1 MADDESKCS
10 YDTTSTSN
18 FYLAAVYLC
27 KGERLID
34 TDRDDPRHI
43 KFVFAATSTI
53 EEVQQAWDE
62 KSLMVNAREYADA
75 IREIKLKIHQD

>member
-1 MADDESKCS
+1 MDKNEQDYAE
-10 YDTTSTSN
+10 TTSTSN

-27 KGERLID
+27 TGERLID

-43 KFVFAATSTI
+43 KFVFAVTP
-53 EEVQQAWDE
+53 ELEKVQQEWDD
-62 KSLMVNAREYADA
+62 KSLIINAREYADA

>member
-1 MADDESKCS
+1 MDNDEEKCS
-10 YDTTSTSN
+10 IDTLSTSN

-27 KGERLID
+27 KGEHLVD

-43 KFVFAATSTI
+43 KFVFSDTSTI